1 MSANLQ
7 EYQQELNMEDD
18 KESHLILTSM
28 DYVVDALDDLARAYR
43 KACGLDGAYDPE
55 LRKAEIL
62 IEAWREAKKVT

>member
-1 MSANLQ
+1 MK
-7 EYQQELNMEDD
+7 DD
-18 KESHLILTSM
+18 EETRTILTSM
-28 DYVVDALDDLARAYR
+28 DCVVNALDDLARAYR

>member
-7 EYQQELNMEDD
+7 AYQQELNMEDD
-18 KESHLILTSM
+18 KESYLIIASM

-43 KACGLDGAYDPE
+43 KACGLDGAYDLE